1 MNIEG
6 NKSGK
11 TTSRALL
18 SILKEAFTQIS
29 TSHNYIIIFIM
40 PANIHQE
47 AVGNLVATA
56 DVVSNHI
63 HAESTKA
70 TYNGRLIKFIMF
82 LYCNDKRNL
91 LKPQLVDEL
100 EQAYATD
107 RRKKSTSFLAC
118 RNVIQKWLK
127 RLDMDHSASSPIN
140 IDGEGE
146 NVLDYD
152 TIALYFNT
160 MQKKVVVNRNLAL
173 KFKRKIKEL
182 QKDASEDNDEEAERE
197 SNFQIPEADDNG
209 EVPVNIRL
217 EISSYDGF
225 RSAISYLYTETGV
238 EMNQDMKLRLARYIK
253 GSARINLAAKTIL
266 GLKIVEGKAH
276 MTLPVYE
283 LIAKKLFQSN
293 KPEHIM
299 AHTFFVLDWN
309 LMKRAENIV
318 DANISHIRW
327 ENDSLVF
334 HFAKS
339 KGHQDG
345 EFFIL

>member
-1 MNIEG
+1 
-6 NKSGK
+6 
-11 TTSRALL
+11 
-18 SILKEAFTQIS
+18 
-29 TSHNYIIIFIM
+29 M
-40 PANIHQE
+40 PASIQPE
-47 AVGNLVATA
+47 AVGDLVATA
-56 DVVSNHI
+56 DIVSNHI
-63 HAESTKA
+63 HAESTKS
-70 TYNGRLIKFIMF
+70 TYHSRLTKFIMF
-82 LYCNDKRNL
+82 LYTKGKRNL
-91 LKPQLVDEL
+91 LKQQLANEL

-118 RNVIQKWLK
+118 RNVIQNWLK
-127 RLDMDHSASSPIN
+127 RLDIDQSASSPIN

-146 NVLDYD
+146 NVLNYD

-160 MQKKVVVNRNLAL
+160 MQKKVVVNRSLAL
-173 KFKRKIKEL
+173 KFKKKIKEL
-182 QKDASEDNDEEAERE
+182 QKKAAEDNGEEADRE
-197 SNFQIPEADDNG
+197 ANFQIPQADDNG

-238 EMNQDMKLRLARYIK
+238 KMNEDMKLRLARYIK

-283 LIAKKLFQSN
+283 LIAKKLFESK

-327 ENDSLVF
+327 ENDSLIF

-345 EFFIL
+345 EFFTN